1 MFTRKRS
8 YRKGNRLSLRHRG
21 SSKPSH
27 RSAEW
32 HDAIIHRADAWFC
45 LQRPRQAWRATQ
57 NRKQLRKMD
66 TGRLIMPLQSTG
78 LGREE
83 RRGVDAVSAG
93 GGGLDGLDRV
103 RTLKETAKLLGVSMA
118 TLRRRIADGAIKTVR
133 LSQRRIG
140 VLDSARQAF
149 LQENAT

>member
-1 MFTRKRS
+1 MS
-8 YRKGNRLSLRHRG
+8 V
-21 SSKPSH
+21 
-27 RSAEW
+27 
-32 HDAIIHRADAWFC
+32 
-45 LQRPRQAWRATQ
+45 
-57 NRKQLRKMD
+57 
-66 TGRLIMPLQSTG
+66 QSTG
-78 LGREE
+78 LSRDE
-83 RRGVDAVSAG
+83 RRGV
-93 GGGLDGLDRV
+93 GLDGLDRV

>member
-1 MFTRKRS
+1 MS
-8 YRKGNRLSLRHRG
+8 
-21 SSKPSH
+21 
-27 RSAEW
+27 
-32 HDAIIHRADAWFC
+32 
-45 LQRPRQAWRATQ
+45 
-57 NRKQLRKMD
+57 
-66 TGRLIMPLQSTG
+66 LQSTRLSRDG
-78 LGREE
+78 
-83 RRGVDAVSAG
+83 RRGVGAPSVG
-93 GGGLDGLDRV
+93 GGGLHDLDRV

>member
-1 MFTRKRS
+1 
-8 YRKGNRLSLRHRG
+8 
-21 SSKPSH
+21 
-27 RSAEW
+27 
-32 HDAIIHRADAWFC
+32 
-45 LQRPRQAWRATQ
+45 
-57 NRKQLRKMD
+57 MD

-93 GGGLDGLDRV
+93 GDGLDRV